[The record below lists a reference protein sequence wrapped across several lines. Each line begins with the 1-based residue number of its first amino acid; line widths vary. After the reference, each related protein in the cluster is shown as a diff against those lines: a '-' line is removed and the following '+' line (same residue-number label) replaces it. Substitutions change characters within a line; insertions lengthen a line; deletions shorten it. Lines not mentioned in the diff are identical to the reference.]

1 MSLSLALR
9 LQRVL
14 DRLWN
19 AESLLFSLN
28 LRSPFR
34 NMQGSENESQKNYGT
49 NMIKGK
55 LFPRGTAS
63 RGGRKE
69 PDFSHE
75 KPFLPLLA
83 REACWSFSR
92 IQHKVDTSTSSL
104 GKESQPLFFFFILK
118 SQFTCHSKFTLSLPQ
133 IPSRF
138 PYIVRLP
145 TFQAKFQIIAASWV
159 VFLWERKFQK
169 SCLAWRNPYE
179 NTQ

>member
-63 RGGRKE
+63 GGGRKE

-104 GKESQPLFFFFILK
+104 GKESQPLFFFHLK
-118 SQFTCHSKFTLSLPQ
+118 ISIYMSQQIYVVPATNPLPFPLYCEVAN
-133 IPSRF
+133 IPS
-138 PYIVRLP
+138 
-145 TFQAKFQIIAASWV
+145 
-159 VFLWERKFQK
+159 
-169 SCLAWRNPYE
+169 
-179 NTQ
+179 